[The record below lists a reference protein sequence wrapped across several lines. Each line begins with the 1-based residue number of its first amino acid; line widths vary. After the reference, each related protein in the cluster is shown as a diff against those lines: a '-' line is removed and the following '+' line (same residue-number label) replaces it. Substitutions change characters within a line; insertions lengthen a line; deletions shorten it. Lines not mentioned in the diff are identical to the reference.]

1 MNEVGVL
8 PLGAGQGV
16 DGAGAP
22 MGGAV
27 AQQGKG
33 RKLLGLAGDALLWGS
48 VGASVSGI
56 RKSGHETAANVAS
69 ATLSTVGTGLF
80 LFSGNAKVAAA
91 GRNMALVAALE
102 VAINVGGDFV
112 ADMMSPPH
120 RVTDTTDTTVSYG
133 TQTLSSQQL
142 RSAGG
147 VSQGEQRGVSQE
159 QQETVAVGAGGRE
172 AA

>member
-1 MNEVGVL
+1 
-8 PLGAGQGV
+8 
-16 DGAGAP
+16 
-22 MGGAV
+22 
-27 AQQGKG
+27 
-33 RKLLGLAGDALLWGS
+33 LWGS

-91 GRNMALVAALE
+91 GRNMAMVAALE

-112 ADMMSPPH
+112 AEMFGQPEH
-120 RVTDTTDTTVSYG
+120 RVTDMTSYG

>member
-91 GRNMALVAALE
+91 GRNMAMVAALE

-112 ADMMSPPH
+112 AEMFGQPEH
-120 RVTDTTDTTVSYG
+120 RVTDMTSYG